1 MSFNLALT
9 FSNNFQHKFQLKVSP
24 PDTTSA
30 PNAPSPSPPQY
41 LPPPQPQYLPPSK
54 FYHPIVVED
63 YTTATPKSSTT
74 MSKYFLPTIQ
84 SFIDKTETTTPKS
97 SINNLSDFD
106 KNVNTS
112 YVPPVLHA
120 IRDAMESNYINN
132 ELESASEKRVDAS
145 EDLHRFPP
153 NTNSIYLPREA
164 EENLELVDSYLPAPS
179 GISKNKFHKD
189 SRGLENFNSK
199 NVPTDDLQKFPPN
212 VDSIYTTQSPKTQIE
227 LVNSYEP
234 NPSGDPKDKN
244 VIRKIPESFLTGLP
258 QKDLHRFPPNV
269 NSEYFPSD
277 VNAPVE
283 FVNSY
288 FSNPSGDPK
297 AHNIVQKD
305 SQKFSDSSIKGLD
318 QKDLQRFPPNY
329 DSIYAPPKVKTPV
342 EYINS
347 YFSNPSGDPRAHNI
361 IPKESDD
368 IDETTSL
375 VIDLGVTESP
385 DGDNENVYLPPSEGK
400 NFVTPNTNE
409 IEPVSSYLPPDN
421 LHIFPPNIHSH
432 YLPSEM
438 MKHAS
443 LINSY
448 IPPPSGQNTQTIN
461 LEPSNPMSINQQ
473 PNVGNN
479 MHEHSG
485 DLYYYAKPSGGGS
498 DMKQIPMMPMGMPD
512 QPPMPTGM
520 DMMPPSGPPDDHDH
534 HHHHHDHHDH
544 HPWDYS
550 DLIFDDHHHHHH
562 HVEEPTTTTPSPP
575 EEPRV
580 KKYSYYYLGRKLWY
594 IPLYFTFW

>member
-1 MSFNLALT
+1 M
-9 FSNNFQHKFQLKVSP
+9 
-24 PDTTSA
+24 
-30 PNAPSPSPPQY
+30 
-41 LPPPQPQYLPPSK
+41 
-54 FYHPIVVED
+54 
-63 YTTATPKSSTT
+63 
-74 MSKYFLPTIQ
+74 PTIQ

-132 ELESASEKRVDAS
+132 ELESASDERVVTS

-153 NTNSIYLPREA
+153 NTNSIYLPHA
-164 EENLELVDSYLPAPS
+164 MEEDLELVDSYLPAPS
-179 GISKNKFHKD
+179 GNSKDKFHKD
-189 SRGLENFNSK
+189 SRGLENFNTK
-199 NVPTDDLQKFPPN
+199 NVASDDLQKFPPN
-212 VDSIYTTQSPKTQIE
+212 LDSVYTTQNPKSKIE
-227 LVNSYEP
+227 LINSYEP
-234 NPSGDPKDKN
+234 NPSGDPKEKN
-244 VIRKIPESFLTGLP
+244 AIRKIPENFLTGSS

-269 NSEYFPSD
+269 NSEYSPSN

-297 AHNIVQKD
+297 AHNIVQKE
-305 SQKFSDSSIKGLD
+305 SQKFSDNSFKGLD
-318 QKDLQRFPPNY
+318 QKDLHRFPPNSESFY
-329 DSIYAPPKVKTPV
+329 SPPKVKTPV

-347 YFSNPSGDPRAHNI
+347 YFSNPSGDPKAHNI
-361 IPKESDD
+361 IPKDNSQSSDES
-368 IDETTSL
+368 DETTPL
-375 VIDLGVTESP
+375 VIDLSVTEFP
-385 DGDNENVYLPPSEGK
+385 DADNENIYLPPLDGK

-409 IEPVSSYLPPDN
+409 IEPVTSYLPPNN
-421 LHIFPPNIHSH
+421 LHVFPPNVHSY
-432 YLPSEM
+432 YLPPEM

-448 IPPPSGQNTQTIN
+448 IPPPSGVQNTQTIN

-498 DMKQIPMMPMGMPD
+498 DMKQMPMGMPD

-520 DMMPPSGPPDDHDH
+520 DVMPPSGPPDDHDH
-534 HHHHHDHHDH
+534 LHHHDH
-544 HPWDYS
+544 PSFDYS
-550 DLIFDDHHHHHH
+550 DLIYDDHHHHPHHHHHH
-562 HVEEPTTTTPSPP
+562 HEEPTTTTPSPP